1 MDEQRLAQQVKF
13 IVEIDKLKQIY
24 RQSYLTDASRYENS
38 VEHSWHLAIMA
49 ILLSEHANAAD
60 LDVGRVIRMTL
71 VHDIVEIDAGDTFLY
86 DEAHNGSK
94 TAREKA
100 AADRIFGLLP
110 PDQGLF
116 LRELWEEFEAGQT
129 PEARF
134 ANALDRFQP
143 MLHNILTRGKS
154 WQEHG
159 IRKSQVVGKNRIMEA
174 GSERLW
180 DYISGLLQ
188 DAVAEGYLLE

>member
-38 VEHSWHLAIMA
+38 VEHSWHLAVMA
-49 ILLSEHANAAD
+49 ILLYEHANDAD

-86 DEAHNGSK
+86 DDAHNGSK

-110 PDQGLF
+110 TDQGGF

-180 DYISGLLQ
+180 GYISGLLQ